1 MSNIVSGQEYFKT
14 RAEAY
19 QQDTAKRV
27 KSSIATRRLQ
37 VLPGQR
43 GYTIGLPMSIVRLL
57 NLREQDLMKFRLQ
70 DNNDIVLSKVNLDN
84 E

>member
-1 MSNIVSGQEYFKT
+1 MSEQNYFEQRQSSYEQE
-14 RAEAY
+14 
-19 QQDTAKRV
+19 TAKRV
-27 KSSIATRRLQ
+27 KTNTATRRLQ

-43 GYTIGLPMSIVRLL
+43 GYTIGIPMSIIRLL

-84 E
+84 V